1 MAKTKTKKGKSTS
14 EIQEEVTGL
23 IIDALERGVV
33 PWRRPWKVLGGVHRN
48 WKTKK
53 PYRGINQFL
62 LDINAQ
68 SNGYRSPYWM
78 TYKQAADE
86 SYKQYRQR
94 HNLKDTPETE
104 KAYKKSD
111 EYRGVRGGEKSTIVV
126 FWKIQRFK
134 KQDEGIH
141 PFREIGN
148 EAHEEDDEIVTVP
161 LLRHYR
167 VFNSEQTDLDI
178 PMPNEQELREH
189 SPIEEAQSI
198 LDNCPNPPV
207 INHGGDRAFYRP
219 MTDEITLPTPEQFDS
234 DEHYYATSFHELVHA
249 TGHKDRTGRVTD
261 WTTFGSDPYAKEELV
276 AEIGAAILAGHADI
290 DVPDIQTNT
299 ASYIQ
304 SWIKRL
310 NNDKALIV
318 SAGGKA
324 QVAVD
329 YILDTKFEDN

>member
-1 MAKTKTKKGKSTS
+1 MAKTKRTNKGKSTA
-14 EIQEEVTGL
+14 EIQEEVTDL
-23 IIDALERGVV
+23 IINALEDGVV
-33 PWRRPWKVLGGVHRN
+33 PWRRPWRVLGGVHRN

-62 LDINAQ
+62 LDITAQ
-68 SNGYRSPYWM
+68 SHGYKSPYWM
-78 TYKQAADE
+78 TYKQANEE

-94 HNLKDTPETE
+94 HGLKDAPETE
-104 KAYKKSD
+104 AAYKASD
-111 EYRGVRGGEKSTIVV
+111 EYRGVRKGEESSLVV
-126 FWKIQRFK
+126 FWKIQRFEK
-134 KQDEGIH
+134 RDE
-141 PFREIGN
+141 EN
-148 EAHEEDDEIVTVP
+148 DEDKIITVP

-178 PMPNEQELREH
+178 PMPEQGELREH

-198 LDNCPNPPV
+198 IDGCPNPPV

-219 MTDEITLPTPEQFDS
+219 STDQITLPTPEQFDS
-234 DEHYYATSFHELVHA
+234 DEHYYSTSFHELIHA
-249 TGHKDRTGRVTD
+249 TGHEDRTGRVTD

-290 DVPDIQTNT
+290 DVPEIQTNT

-310 NNDKALIV
+310 NNDKTLIV

-329 YILDTKFEDN
+329 YILDTKFEDVDNTRKER

>member
-1 MAKTKTKKGKSTS
+1 MTKIKKQPKGKSTS

-33 PWRRPWKVLGGVHRN
+33 PWHRPWKVLGGVHKN

-62 LDINAQ
+62 LDITAQ
-68 SNGYRSPYWM
+68 SSGYRSPYWL
-78 TYKQAADE
+78 TYKQADEE
-86 SYKQYRQR
+86 SYKQYRKR
-94 HNLKDTPETE
+94 HGLKDTPETI
-104 KAYKKSD
+104 KAYKESD
-111 EYRGVRGGEKSTIVV
+111 EYKGVRAGEKSTIVV
-126 FWKIQRFK
+126 FWKIQKFNK
-134 KQDEGIH
+134 KGDDE
-141 PFREIGN
+141 
-148 EAHEEDDEIVTVP
+148 AEEDKVVTVP

-219 MTDEITLPTPEQFDS
+219 ATDEITLPTPEQFDS
-234 DEHYYATSFHELVHA
+234 DEHYYSTSFHELVHA
-249 TGHKDRTGRVTD
+249 TGHEDRTGRVTD

-290 DVPDIQTNT
+290 DVPEIQTNT

-310 NNDKALIV
+310 NNDKTLIV

-329 YILDTKFEDN
+329 YILDTKFEEEE